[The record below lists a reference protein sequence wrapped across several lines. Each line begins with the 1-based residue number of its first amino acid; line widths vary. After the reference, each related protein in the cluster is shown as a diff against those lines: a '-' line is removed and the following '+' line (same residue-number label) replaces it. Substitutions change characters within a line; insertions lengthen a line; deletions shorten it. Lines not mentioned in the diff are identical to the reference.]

1 MAENPKIPHR
11 ASAIV
16 PSAMLSSI
24 KRWIKPPTNMLRLLL
39 VIIAVSAVA
48 GFYASGGNQWLSWE
62 SLRRNL
68 DPFRRQVQS
77 HPLASASVFMALYV
91 GASALSLPVATGLT
105 LMAGALFGRVVGTI
119 VVSLGSTLGATLAM
133 LSSRYVLADR
143 VRERFG
149 DRLNILDEGIA
160 RDGPFYLFLLRLVP
174 AFPFVLINLG
184 MGLTRMKPLTFALTS
199 AAGML
204 PATILYVNAGAELAA
219 IERPGQILSPRVIA
233 AFVLLGL
240 VPLLL
245 RKILGR
251 P

>member
-1 MAENPKIPHR
+1 MATLGDRIR
-11 ASAIV
+11 
-16 PSAMLSSI
+16 
-24 KRWIKPPTNMLRLLL
+24 PTTNGLRSLLM
-39 VIIAVSAVA
+39 IIAVSAVA
-48 GFYASGGNQWLSWE
+48 GFYAYGGHQRFSWE
-62 SLRRNL
+62 SSRRNL
-68 DPFRRQVQS
+68 EPFRGQVQA
-77 HPLASASVFMALYV
+77 HPLASASAFMALYV
-91 GASALSLPVATGLT
+91 LASALSLPVATGLT
-105 LMAGALFGRVVGTI
+105 LMAGALFGRVVGTG

-149 DRLNILDEGIA
+149 ERLKILDEGIA

-233 AFVLLGL
+233 AFGLLGV

-245 RKILGR
+245 RKILR
-251 P
+251 RR

>member
-1 MAENPKIPHR
+1 MATMR
-11 ASAIV
+11 
-16 PSAMLSSI
+16 
-24 KRWIKPPTNMLRLLL
+24 RWFKPPTHVLRLIL
-39 VIIAVSAVA
+39 VIGAVSAVA
-48 GFYASGGNQWLSWE
+48 GFYASGANQRLSWK
-62 SLRRNL
+62 SLRENL
-68 DPFRRQVQS
+68 DPLRGQVQS
-77 HPLASASVFMALYV
+77 HPLASALVFMTLYV

-105 LMAGALFGRVVGTI
+105 LMAGALFGRVVGTV

-149 DRLNILDEGIA
+149 ERLKILDEGIA

-174 AFPFVLINLG
+174 AVPFVLINLG

-204 PATILYVNAGAELAA
+204 PATILYVHAGAELAA
-219 IERPGQILSPRVIA
+219 IERPGQILSPRVIVA
-233 AFVLLGL
+233 LVLLGV

-245 RKILGR
+245 RKIAGR